1 MTSQRITGKE
11 KKESDNCAIMKV
23 VHSRVQKAE
32 ESICVYIINENKYI
46 FSSLKECNDFK
57 AKE

>member
-1 MTSQRITGKE
+1 MTSRRITGKE

-23 VHSRVQKAE
+23 VRSRVQKAE

-46 FSSLKECNDFK
+46 LSSPEGV
-57 AKE
+57 

>member
-1 MTSQRITGKE
+1 MASWRITGKE

-23 VHSRVQKAE
+23 VHSRVQKVK

-46 FSSLKECNDFK
+46 LNSPEGV
-57 AKE
+57 